1 MNQEQTSVFGYLE
14 NNGTI
19 TKITSI
25 ADVEKWLGN
34 IRNGDEDMKT
44 RIMLMDSTAQ
54 KQYEKKSSWKD
65 DIGGEY
71 VPLGGGNGCYL
82 RNGVYGRRIYK
93 TSDHTVVIGDNAF
106 YNSGD
111 LETIYVSDKVTAI
124 GEYAF
129 QKCYNLVEVRLPLS
143 LKLIN
148 TGCFTDCTSL
158 REIVIP
164 EGTLFIEKEAFSNC
178 NELRKITLP
187 GSIIGIGD
195 DVFWLC
201 KELQDIYVPNY
212 AFDKIAQ
219 MLPDDLREKIKEI

>member
-34 IRNGDEDMKT
+34 IRNGDEDMAT
-44 RIMLMDSTAQ
+44 RIMLMDSTAK
-54 KQYEKKSSWKD
+54 KQHETKSFWKD
-65 DIGGEY
+65 DNGGEY
-71 VPLGGGNGCYL
+71 VPMGVGKGCYL
-82 RNGVYGRRIYK
+82 RKGVYGRRAYK
-93 TSDHTVVIGDNAF
+93 TSDYTTVIGDNAF

-129 QKCYNLVEVRLPLS
+129 GKCHNLVVVRLPLS

-148 TGCFTDCTSL
+148 TGCFSDCTAL

-164 EGTLFIEKEAFSNC
+164 EGTLFIEKESFSNC
-178 NELRKITLP
+178 KELRKITLP

-201 KELQDIYVPNY
+201 KELQEICVPNY

-219 MLPDDLREKIKEI
+219 MLPENLREKIKEI

>member
-1 MNQEQTSVFGYLE
+1 LR
-14 NNGTI
+14 I
-19 TKITSI
+19 
-25 ADVEKWLGN
+25 LG
-34 IRNGDEDMKT
+34 
-44 RIMLMDSTAQ
+44 
-54 KQYEKKSSWKD
+54 
-65 DIGGEY
+65 
-71 VPLGGGNGCYL
+71 
-82 RNGVYGRRIYK
+82 
-93 TSDHTVVIGDNAF
+93 
-106 YNSGD
+106 
-111 LETIYVSDKVTAI
+111 
-124 GEYAF
+124 
-129 QKCYNLVEVRLPLS
+129 LS